1 MVHTDLAGPI
11 DPVSKEGFKYSIAL
25 TNDFSG
31 AVFVYFLK
39 NKDDTVQATEKFLA
53 DCSPYGQVKCMRSDN
68 GTEFTSDAFQML
80 LGREA

>member
-1 MVHTDLAGPI
+1 MVHTDLAGSI

-39 NKDDTVQATEKFLA
+39 NKDDTAQATEKFLD
-53 DCSPYGQVKCMRSDN
+53 DCFPYGQVKCMRSDN